1 MAGDTLYPSVALLL
15 HCDGSNGSTTFTDS
29 SPTPKTVTA
38 YGNAKISTAQSK
50 FGGASIA
57 FDGAGDYITFP
68 DSADFNFGSGDFTV
82 ECWFYESATG
92 AIRQIIGQHTTESAP
107 NTSFVLLSDSGKVSF
122 AAVYGSNYATA
133 ANASAHTLSAWHHV
147 AGVRDGSTIRLY
159 LDGAQ
164 VASASIGSN
173 TVNNSSRP
181 VCLGTVMHNTGR
193 ESAGYDFNGYIDE
206 VRITNGLARYTG
218 AGSFTPPAAAFLD
231 YAGQVSGV
239 VRDDTGALCARTVRI
254 VNRSTGALIASTTSN
269 ASTGA
274 YVLPTPTLDEVQ
286 RIVLD
291 DSGGTL
297 YNDIIDR
304 VIPA

>member
-38 YGNAKISTAQSK
+38 NGGAQISTAQSK
-50 FGGASIA
+50 FGGSSMY
-57 FDGAGDYITFP
+57 FDGTGDYLSVP
-68 DSADFNFGSGDFTV
+68 ASSAFQFGTGDFTIEAWV
-82 ECWFYESATG
+82 YLTATPG
-92 AIRQIIGQHTTESAP
+92 AQGAHIFGMQEYGDGSDYVFLI
-107 NTSFVLLSDSGKVSF
+107 TSDR
-122 AAVYGSNYATA
+122 
-133 ANASAHTLSAWHHV
+133 TLSFYLSTEVANVATSTATVPLNSWCHV
-147 AGVRDGSTIRLY
+147 AVTRSGTTFAVFIDGVGASGSSALSTEVPY
-159 LDGAQ
+159 A
-164 VASASIGSN
+164 VAYSIGADQNGDESN
-173 TVNNSSRP
+173 FT
-181 VCLGTVMHNTGR
+181 
-193 ESAGYDFNGYIDE
+193 GYIDDL
-206 VRITNGLARYTG
+206 RITKGVARYTG
-218 AGSFTPPAAAFLD
+218 NFTPPAAAFLD